1 MHETMTNS
9 GLIRGLGLF
18 GLIASTFNCTV
29 GGGIFKLPAAVY
41 AIAGPAAP
49 FVYLTCFIVMLLIVA
64 VFVQVGSQ
72 VQSSGGPY
80 AYVQPVLGPYV
91 GFLCGVL
98 LWFLATF
105 AMASV
110 ANAYAAFLGM
120 AIPVFAGT
128 VGNAIGLFVTLAI
141 LSWIN
146 IKGVKSGSKTSVFL
160 SIAKLFPLLLLVFAG
175 LPQVKSEAILPPLSS
190 VNFSD
195 IARGAMVLIF
205 AFTGVESALIPSG
218 EIENPKKN
226 LPRALYAALFLV
238 LFLYLGVQSVT
249 QSVLGEELR
258 QPLSSPLMTAAERI
272 LGTTGGKILGF
283 GALLSTLGYLSA
295 ITMSLPRTLLAF
307 SEDGY
312 LPKIFSK
319 IDPKTHTPAFSIIV
333 QSLIGWL
340 LAVTSQFEKLAV
352 LANLSAILMYVLCVA
367 AAIKLKNGIIPWLS
381 FIAMGFLLTS
391 VTSIEWM
398 SVGGLLTL
406 ASIGYWIKTKK
417 NA

>member
-1 MHETMTNS
+1 MANSS
-9 GLIRGLGLF
+9 GLIRGLGLV

-49 FVYLTCFIVMLLIVA
+49 FVYLTCFIVMFLIVA
-64 VFVQVGSQ
+64 VFVQVGSR
-72 VQSSGGPY
+72 VKTSGGPY
-80 AYVQPVLGPYV
+80 AYVQPVLGSYV

-110 ANAYAAFLGM
+110 ANAYAGFLGM
-120 AIPVFAGT
+120 AVPLFSGAM
-128 VGNAIGLFVTLAI
+128 GNAVGVFITLAA

-146 IKGVKSGSKTSVFL
+146 INGVKAGSKTSIFL

-175 LPQVKSEAILPPLSS
+175 IPHIKSEALLPPVSS
-190 VNFSD
+190 IHFSD

-218 EIENPKKN
+218 EIANPKKN

-258 QPLSSPLMTAAERI
+258 GPMSSPLMTAAERI
-272 LGTTGGKILGF
+272 MGTTGGKILGF

-307 SEDGY
+307 AEDGY
-312 LPKIFSK
+312 LPKVFGK
-319 IDPKTHTPAFSIIV
+319 IDPKTHTPVFAIIV
-333 QSLIGWL
+333 QSFIGWA
-340 LAVTSQFEKLAV
+340 LAVSSQFEKLAV
-352 LANLSAILMYVLCVA
+352 LANLSAILMYILCVA
-367 AAIKLKNGIIPWLS
+367 AAIKLKNSIVPWLS

-391 VTSIEWM
+391 VTTIEWM
-398 SVGGLLTL
+398 SVGGLLAL
-406 ASIGYWIKTKK
+406 SSIGYYFKHKK
-417 NA
+417 N

>member
-1 MHETMTNS
+1 MTNS
-9 GLIRGLGLF
+9 KLIKGLGIF

-41 AIAGPAAP
+41 AIAGPASP
-49 FVYLTCFIVMLLIVA
+49 FVYLTCFIVMLLIVT
-64 VFVQVGSQ
+64 VFIRVGSHIE
-72 VQSSGGPY
+72 SSGGPY
-80 AYVQPVLGPYV
+80 AYVQPVLGSYA

-110 ANAYAAFLGM
+110 ANAYAGFLGM
-120 AIPVFAGT
+120 AIPMFAGS
-128 VGNAIGLFVTLAI
+128 VGNAVGLFITLAA
-141 LSWIN
+141 LAWVN
-146 IKGVKSGSKTSVFL
+146 VTGVKSGSKVSVFL
-160 SIAKLFPLLLLVFAG
+160 SIAKLFPLLLLVVAG
-175 LPQVKSEAILPPLSS
+175 IPQIKSEALLPPLSAID
-190 VNFSD
+190 FSD
-195 IARGAMVLIF
+195 IARGAMVMIF

-249 QSVLGEELR
+249 QSVLGDELR
-258 QPLSSPLMTAAERI
+258 GPMASPLMRAAEVAI
-272 LGTTGGKILGF
+272 GPIGAKILGF

-307 SEDGY
+307 AEDGY
-312 LPKIFSK
+312 LPKIFAK
-319 IDPKTHTPAFSIIV
+319 IDPKTHTPVFSIIA
-333 QSLIGWL
+333 QSAIGWL

-367 AAIKLKNGIIPWLS
+367 AAIKLKNALVPWLS
-381 FIAMGFLLTS
+381 LLAMGFLLTS
-391 VTSIEWM
+391 VTGIEWL
-398 SVGGLLTL
+398 SVGGLLAL
-406 ASIGYWIKTKK
+406 CSVGYVIKKRPSG
-417 NA
+417 A